1 MSASVKPQKRIL
13 VAGVEKGLF
22 EKIEPLLN
30 RAYFEVERVPRGQSA
45 LDLCVHV
52 GFDLILAAHPLPDL
66 ETRAFVTALRDPVS
80 RTAGSQLVLVA
91 DEGRLPEVAD
101 LVKKGP
107 GIALPLNE
115 PRRILEEVAT
125 RLLDVAPRTNSR
137 FLVQL
142 EVQLEVGKRLLMCQ
156 TENVSKGGVLIRTD
170 QRYPIGTRIA
180 FKSTLPGD
188 RAPVEGYLE
197 VMRHT
202 VPEVEKLQGIGMR
215 FVDLRS
221 ADQKRLFEFLDR
233 QAPAA
238 EARA

>member
-1 MSASVKPQKRIL
+1 MSASVNPQKRIL
-13 VAGVEKGLF
+13 VAGVDKTLF
-22 EKIEPLLN
+22 ERIEPLLN

-45 LDLCVHV
+45 LELCGHV
-52 GFDLILAAHPLPDL
+52 GFELILAAHPLPDL
-66 ETRAFVTALRDPVS
+66 ETKAFVEGLRRPGSPTA
-80 RTAGSQLVLVA
+80 ASQLVLLA
-91 DEGRLPEVAD
+91 EEGRLSEVAA
-101 LVKKGP
+101 LVRQGP

-125 RLLDVAPRTNSR
+125 RLLGVAPRTNSR

-156 TENVSKGGVLIRTD
+156 TENVSKGGILIRTD

-202 VPEVEKLQGIGMR
+202 VPDVEQLQGVGLR
-215 FVDLRS
+215 FVDMRS
-221 ADQKRLFEFLDR
+221 PDQKRLYEFLDR

>member
-1 MSASVKPQKRIL
+1 MQHAKPC
-13 VAGVEKGLF
+13 F
-22 EKIEPLLN
+22 
-30 RAYFEVERVPRGQSA
+30 
-45 LDLCVHV
+45 
-52 GFDLILAAHPLPDL
+52 L
-66 ETRAFVTALRDPVS
+66 ETLTAFFIPNENPFAA
-80 RTAGSQLVLVA
+80 RTS
-91 DEGRLPEVAD
+91 E
-101 LVKKGP
+101 
-107 GIALPLNE
+107 IARVNK
-115 PRRILEEVAT
+115 A
-125 RLLDVAPRTNSR
+125 
-137 FLVQL
+137 
-142 EVQLEVGKRLLMCQ
+142 LEVGKRLLMCQ

>member
-1 MSASVKPQKRIL
+1 MSASVSPQKRIL
-13 VAGVEKGLF
+13 VAGVEKTLF
-22 EKIEPLLN
+22 ERIEPLLN
-30 RAYFEVERVPRGQSA
+30 RAYFDVERVPRGQSA
-45 LDLCVHV
+45 LDLCGHV

-66 ETRAFVTALRDPVS
+66 DTKAFVAGLRQPGS
-80 RTAGSQLVLVA
+80 RTAGSQLVLLA
-91 DEGRLPEVAD
+91 DEGRLAEVAD
-101 LVKKGP
+101 LARQGP
-107 GIALPLNE
+107 GIALPLSE

-125 RLLDVAPRTNSR
+125 RLLGVAPRTNSR

-142 EVQLEVGKRLLMCQ
+142 ELQLEVGRRLLMCQ
-156 TENVSKGGVLIRTD
+156 TENVSKGGILIRTD
-170 QRYPIGTRIA
+170 QRYPIGARIA

-188 RAPVEGYLE
+188 RAPLEGYLE

-202 VPEVEKLQGIGMR
+202 VPDVEKLQGVGLR

-221 ADQKRLFEFLDR
+221 ADQKRLYEFLDR